1 MKKLIVTTAIILG
14 LATTALADPNGG
26 GLFQRGISPEREGLY
41 SARETPSSPM
51 LPNHGLPDN
60 QDADQLPLGS
70 GIAVLLGLGGAY
82 LVAKKRKEA

>member
-14 LATTALADPNGG
+14 LATTAFADPNGG
-26 GLFQRGISPEREGLY
+26 GLFQRGTSPEREGLY
-41 SARETPSSPM
+41 GTRETPSTPM
-51 LPNHGLPDN
+51 LPNHGSSDN
-60 QDADQLPLGS
+60 QNADQTPVGS

>member
-14 LATTALADPNGG
+14 FATTAFADPNGG
-26 GLFQRGISPEREGLY
+26 GLFQRGASPEREGMY
-41 SARETPSSPM
+41 GNRSTDRPM

-60 QDADQLPLGS
+60 QDADETPLGS